1 MKKLIII
8 AATILASTCSV
19 GLASEFKLGALTISD
34 PFARA
39 TAGQATA
46 GGGFFVVKNE
56 GEEDR
61 LIAAHADVATSTELH
76 THIHEGDVMKM
87 RQVDAIDVP
96 ANGSVEL
103 KPGGYHVMLMGLKA
117 PLKEGETFPLHLT
130 FEKAGEVII
139 NVDVGGVGAKMTPTM
154 DHSKMKMDKQ

>member
-1 MKKLIII
+1 MKKLII
-8 AATILASTCSV
+8 ASAILVSTCSL
-19 GLASEFKLGALTISD
+19 GFAAEFKLGALTISD

-46 GGGFFVVKNE
+46 GGGFFTVMND
-56 GEEDR
+56 GAEDR
-61 LIAAHADVATSTELH
+61 LIAAHADVAATTELH

-117 PLKEGETFPLHLT
+117 PLKQGETFPLHLT
-130 FEKAGEVII
+130 FEKAGELTIDVE
-139 NVDVGGVGAKMTPTM
+139 VGGVGAKMAPTM